1 MVSIRHCRVLLAVS
15 VAAAFALAP
24 LPASAKRHKNPPQE
38 TQEPQED
45 SADVIFS
52 KSFVGRTYDDDLAVE
67 GWDEIDGGLVA
78 PPIYVHRYQ
87 REDGTYLVLTSR
99 EAVKATNTAPAS
111 YVVVDAL
118 IVPKPQKDDV
128 EFSIACVQGKDETLN
143 FMAACGLTSAT
154 TPQIAETIGHG
165 ARIWR
170 WGCIPPLP
178 QLMVLGELAQSAVRG
193 DSDVSI
199 EEVGMLLARRF
210 AGRHRFAG
218 RAV

>member
-15 VAAAFALAP
+15 LAAAFALAP

-45 SADVIFS
+45 SAEVIFS

-143 FMAACGLTSAT
+143 FMGEAKGSEEKEWWTDVRRAWEISLETGL
-154 TPQIAETIGHG
+154 IASVQPKGIRCTN
-165 ARIWR
+165 AS
-170 WGCIPPLP
+170 WG
-178 QLMVLGELAQSAVRG
+178 Q
-193 DSDVSI
+193 
-199 EEVGMLLARRF
+199 
-210 AGRHRFAG
+210 
-218 RAV
+218 